1 MDPGQNRGRN
11 SCADPN
17 TSDFG
22 LCTGYRYMNHDQD
35 EDSPGDG
42 PASVAMDGRPDAVE
56 VLSEGFGSA
65 IVSVRLTI

>member
-1 MDPGQNRGRN
+1 
-11 SCADPN
+11 
-17 TSDFG
+17 
-22 LCTGYRYMNHDQD
+22 MNHDQD